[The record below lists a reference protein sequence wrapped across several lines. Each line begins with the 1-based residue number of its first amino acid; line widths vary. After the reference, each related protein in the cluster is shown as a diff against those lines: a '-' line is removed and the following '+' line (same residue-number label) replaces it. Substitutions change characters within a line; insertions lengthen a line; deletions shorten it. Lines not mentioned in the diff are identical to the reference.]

1 MPAAALC
8 WLSLPQMGEMGWTQF
23 PGPALTIFRGKL
35 GLRAMSCWSLGSQ
48 LRLGLGPGLAGGPSV
63 RAKEPAVPAR
73 AEEAGAAGGRGA
85 RGPPWRSQAASRP
98 LIRNSFSMN
107 SGVPASLPRPTHR
120 FLPGP
125 PPSRVGGTAR
135 PARTPGPFSNLQ
147 GWVTALLSP
156 THPPRPVQEGGSQGG
171 PGWLWHCPSATPA
184 WPGLVWPACQQLQ
197 LPSQGWAGDRARGQG
212 QAGLDRPVPHPKLQ
226 QERSQGDLLLLGCGC
241 PSRLGHLGNWLPL
254 PCSQFPPLYNGRII
268 RSTCWGDE

>member
-8 WLSLPQMGEMGWTQF
+8 WLSLPQMGEVGWTQF

-48 LRLGLGPGLAGGPSV
+48 LRLGLGPGLAGGLSV
-63 RAKEPAVPAR
+63 RAKEPAEPAR

-85 RGPPWRSQAASRP
+85 RGPPRRSQAASRP

-125 PPSRVGGTAR
+125 PQQGGRHGQACPDPRPILKSPGVGH
-135 PARTPGPFSNLQ
+135 GPPVSH
-147 GWVTALLSP
+147 S
-156 THPPRPVQEGGSQGG
+156 PPRPGQERGSQGG

-212 QAGLDRPVPHPKLQ
+212 QAGLDRPVPHLKLQ
-226 QERSQGDLLLLGCGC
+226 QERSQGDRK
-241 PSRLGHLGNWLPL
+241 STRLNSSH
-254 PCSQFPPLYNGRII
+254 
-268 RSTCWGDE
+268 